1 MISKVINLS
10 VTLVILSFTFFSCDV
25 IEPGKYEKVF
35 EIDTTVK
42 VERKQNI
49 LISEYTGH
57 KCGNCPPAAEE
68 AKRLQ
73 SVYGKDRVSFMSI
86 HVGIFAT
93 PDANY
98 PNNLRAVEGLTLNN
112 QFSVTSYPIG
122 DVNRLVNSESKQRN
136 FIHTEWQGLINSIF
150 TREAPVL
157 IEFEDATYNS
167 NNRTITANVK
177 LDYYENVTT
186 NDFIAIY
193 IVEDSIVSAQTDYRR
208 TEQGL
213 PDKVP
218 DYVHYGVLRGVMNG
232 VWGDPVNDKALPK
245 TKDKYNFSFTYTI
258 PSNRNW
264 RAEHIRLIAIVHD
277 NNQTFQIS
285 QVKDTHL
292 TLE

>member
-1 MISKVINLS
+1 MLSKYTILS
-10 VTLVILSFTFFSCDV
+10 VAFVLFSFSFFSCDV
-25 IEPGKYEKVF
+25 IDPGKYEKVF

-68 AKRLQ
+68 AKRIQ

-98 PNNLRAVEGLTLNN
+98 PNNMRTTEGLALNTA
-112 QFSVTSYPIG
+112 FGITSYPIG
-122 DVNRLVNSESKQRN
+122 DVNRLKNGSGQRA
-136 FIHTEWQGLINSIF
+136 FIHTEWDGMVNGIF
-150 TREAPVL
+150 NKEAPVV
-157 IEFEDATYNS
+157 IEFEDASYNS
-167 NNRTITANVK
+167 SNKTITANVK
-177 LDYYENVTT
+177 LDYFENVTT
-186 NDFIAIY
+186 NDHITIY

-208 TEQGL
+208 SQQGL
-213 PDKVP
+213 PDKVE
-218 DYVHYGVLRGVMNG
+218 DYVHYGVLRAAING
-232 VWGDPVNDKALPK
+232 TWGDPVNDKATPK
-245 TKDKYNFSFTYTI
+245 TNDKYNFSYNYTI
-258 PSNRNW
+258 PANKNW
-264 RAEHIRLIAIVHD
+264 RPEHIRLIAIVHD

-292 TLE
+292 TIK